1 MIVSRGMIVPY
12 ALSRYLGIRYREYM
26 WGIYGRALI
35 IVAPVSTVVWLVN
48 RAIGEP
54 ASWSVVLCGGAAMA
68 ACCYSLVLWRGIEPQ
83 HRTMMLA
90 WLKAGVR
97 NLY

>member
-1 MIVSRGMIVPY
+1 
-12 ALSRYLGIRYREYM
+12 M
-26 WGIYGRALI
+26 WGIYGMALI
-35 IVAPVSTVVWLVN
+35 LISPVSILVWSVN
-48 RAIGEP
+48 RVIGEP

-68 ACCYSLVLWRGIEPQ
+68 ACYYSLVLWRGIEPQ

-90 WLKAGVR
+90 SLKAGAR